1 MRARYWFNTAEDP
14 DRRRRRMAEFLVY
27 QSLPLESVAGV
38 VVYDRDAESH
48 VAAVLRAAGS
58 ALPLAIR
65 RAWYF

>member
-1 MRARYWFNTAEDP
+1 
-14 DRRRRRMAEFLVY
+14 MAEFLVY
-27 QSLPLESVAGV
+27 QSLPLESVDGV
-38 VVYDRDAESH
+38 AVYDRGAESD